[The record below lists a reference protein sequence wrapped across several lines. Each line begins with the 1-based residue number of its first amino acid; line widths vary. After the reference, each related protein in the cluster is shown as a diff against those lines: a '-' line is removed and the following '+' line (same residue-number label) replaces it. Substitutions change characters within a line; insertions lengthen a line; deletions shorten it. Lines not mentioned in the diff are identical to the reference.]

1 MKTYIGLFLLVF
13 NFFTSYSQNSLV
25 KFETT
30 HVNFGVK
37 NVGDTIVKNLKF
49 KNVGT
54 DTLVLL
60 VYRENVDNLTINI
73 NNYKLAPNECGTIEI
88 IFTPKKQSSVFER
101 FDFIFFNENDP
112 LKHILFSGLVK

>member
-13 NFFTSYSQNSLV
+13 NFLTSYSQNSLV

-88 IFTPKKQSSVFER
+88 IFINNCVQTQFH
-101 FDFIFFNENDP
+101 IFS
-112 LKHILFSGLVK
+112 HTISLF